1 MVTKKLQKS
10 FKWIGIILLL
20 TIHGEIKINSTEQ
33 LDFLIKYLIG
43 ERGDKINVPEDYFSK
58 RALLRSLMTMAPLN
72 WVPFSAKTISPGN
85 GHRLQS

>member
-58 RALLRSLMTMAPLN
+58 RALLRSLMNVRPPLE
-72 WVPFSAKTISPGN
+72 ISEEF
-85 GHRLQS
+85 LKVQDEFLTA